1 MKNEISVQKVR
12 DDLKEVRYYY
22 ARKELFDEAFA
33 KIGKN
38 KVLSKVERYN
48 QAVASAPPVLYDIY
62 INLYVRNYTQE
73 ALSIEMNYTPEYIQ
87 MLNKRLVLFLVEKLK
102 EGWKA
107 FLFVCFRGF
116 LWFYCIKL

>member
-1 MKNEISVQKVR
+1 MKNEITVQKVR

-73 ALSIEMNYTPEYIQ
+73 ALSIELNYTPEYIQ

-102 EGWKA
+102 EG
-107 FLFVCFRGF
+107 
-116 LWFYCIKL
+116 

>member
-1 MKNEISVQKVR
+1 MKNEITMQKIR
-12 DDLKEVRYYY
+12 EDLKEVRYYY

-62 INLYVRNYTQE
+62 MNLYVRNYTQE

-102 EGWKA
+102 EG
-107 FLFVCFRGF
+107 
-116 LWFYCIKL
+116 

>member
-1 MKNEISVQKVR
+1 MKNEITVQKVR

-87 MLNKRLVLFLVEKLK
+87 MLNKRLVLFLVGKLK
-102 EGWKA
+102 EG
-107 FLFVCFRGF
+107 
-116 LWFYCIKL
+116 

>member
-1 MKNEISVQKVR
+1 MKNEITVQKVR

-102 EGWKA
+102 EG
-107 FLFVCFRGF
+107 
-116 LWFYCIKL
+116 

>member
-1 MKNEISVQKVR
+1 MKNDITMQKVR
-12 DDLKEVRYYY
+12 EDLKEVRYYY

-38 KVLSKVERYN
+38 KVLSKVEKYN
-48 QAVASAPPVLYDIY
+48 QAVISAPPMLYDVY
-62 INLYVRNYTQE
+62 MNLYVRNYTQE

-102 EGWKA
+102 EG
-107 FLFVCFRGF
+107 
-116 LWFYCIKL
+116 

>member
-1 MKNEISVQKVR
+1 MKNEITVQKVR

-87 MLNKRLVLFLVEKLK
+87 MLNKRLVLFLVEELK
-102 EGWKA
+102 EG
-107 FLFVCFRGF
+107 
-116 LWFYCIKL
+116 

>member
-1 MKNEISVQKVR
+1 MKNEITVQKVR

-38 KVLSKVERYN
+38 KVLSKVEKYN

-102 EGWKA
+102 EG
-107 FLFVCFRGF
+107 
-116 LWFYCIKL
+116 